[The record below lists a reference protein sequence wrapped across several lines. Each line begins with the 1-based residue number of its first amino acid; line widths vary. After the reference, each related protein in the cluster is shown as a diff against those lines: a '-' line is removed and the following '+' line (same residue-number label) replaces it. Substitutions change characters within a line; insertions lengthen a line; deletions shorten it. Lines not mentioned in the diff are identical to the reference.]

1 MLAEMKPKKA
11 VVIRSGALGACYAL
25 SSAPDDVCWVP
36 AYWTSDRADRVVDVT
51 GAGNGFLGGFCAGLD
66 EGMDVRQGESTT
78 EEELIVAVIRGTI
91 AASFIVE
98 QVGLP
103 VMTTS
108 ELGTEIWN
116 DDLVRDRIER
126 LERTV
131 GDQ

>member
-11 VVIRSGALGACYAL
+11 VVIRAGALGACYAL
-25 SSAPDDVCWVP
+25 SSAPHAVHWVP
-36 AYWTSDRADRVVDVT
+36 AYWTSDHADRVVDVT
-51 GAGNGFLGGFCAGLD
+51 GAGNGFLGGLCAGLD
-66 EGMDVRQGESTT
+66 EGLDDRQGESTT
-78 EEELIVAVIRGTI
+78 EVELILAVIRGTI

-103 VMTTS
+103 VMTTN

-126 LERTV
+126 LERAV